1 MSATYNQ
8 GHDILRI
15 FDTLPDFMFTTSET
29 KRDYMVYTSDFTS
42 SESA

>member
-1 MSATYNQ
+1 MDTTNLDNEDKKINDVYNQ

-29 KRDYMVYTSDFTS
+29 KRDY
-42 SESA
+42 